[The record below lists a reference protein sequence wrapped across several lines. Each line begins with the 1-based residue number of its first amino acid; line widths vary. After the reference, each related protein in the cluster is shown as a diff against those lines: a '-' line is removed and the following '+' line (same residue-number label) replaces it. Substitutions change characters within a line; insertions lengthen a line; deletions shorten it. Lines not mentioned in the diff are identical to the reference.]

1 MPLQGCIKSP
11 DCLSIWYLGV
21 ASPPVQCS
29 NTGLKMRNK
38 KCKILIHPSN
48 VIRSHFRAS
57 HLNHRPLR
65 EGRKERQPIEMADLI
80 DAQNCRCCSCGGKR
94 FEIACASSSLFK
106 SRMCWNIVW
115 FFGNLKILSPTPP
128 IFLMLYVKGQFTQGR
143 AQAEQRTHKVQLLV
157 IPCSHKM
164 YRDFVLP

>member
-1 MPLQGCIKSP
+1 MYQKSWLSINLVFGC
-11 DCLSIWYLGV
+11 CLSSCSVLKYWLENEKQE
-21 ASPPVQCS
+21 VQNS
-29 NTGLKMRNK
+29 YV
-38 KCKILIHPSN
+38 HPSN

-65 EGRKERQPIEMADLI
+65 KGRKERQPTEMADLI